1 MSAKPAPQSS
11 YVVLWAGENPALH
24 DALLEELDL
33 AGIGYA
39 DKPLGEEEVTTD
51 PLPVDSKPRF
61 GFEVA
66 VHHSELP
73 AARQIL
79 ERLLDEGE
87 LADVELP
94 AEDGAPQDEP
104 QKSSATEEQP
114 TVSVWAGAGDDSRV
128 LAFVTAALQENEI
141 PVRMENESELTIVY
155 VPPSSAPRA
164 REIVREITEGV
175 PPE

>member
-1 MSAKPAPQSS
+1 MEEPLSAKPAPQSS

-39 DKPLGEEEVTTD
+39 DKPLGEGEVTTD

-66 VHHSELP
+66 VHHSDLP

-79 ERLLDEGE
+79 EKLLDEGE

-94 AEDGAPQDEP
+94 AEERCYPGA
-104 QKSSATEEQP
+104 S
-114 TVSVWAGAGDDSRV
+114 
-128 LAFVTAALQENEI
+128 
-141 PVRMENESELTIVY
+141 
-155 VPPSSAPRA
+155 
-164 REIVREITEGV
+164 
-175 PPE
+175 